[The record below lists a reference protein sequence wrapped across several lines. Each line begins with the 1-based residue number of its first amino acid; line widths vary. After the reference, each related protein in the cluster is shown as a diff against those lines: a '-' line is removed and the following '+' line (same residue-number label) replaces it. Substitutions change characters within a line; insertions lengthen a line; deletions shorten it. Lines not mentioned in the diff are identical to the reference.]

1 MWHTILLVSVIG
13 LMLPARTRAA
23 GVDATIDATP
33 GGTLR
38 VTLQRGTVDVTTHDR
53 DMVTVSAHTT
63 ADSIWRADVDLH
75 RAADGEG
82 IELTGRIVTGDGF
95 VAKTIAWALWPLWP
109 VTLDV
114 RLAVPREY
122 SIVVRTAGG
131 HVTAAGLRGQV
142 DLETSGGAVDLHDI
156 AGDVAAKT
164 AGGRIDVADVTG
176 HVQAQTSGGAIGIDQ
191 VNGPIDVRTSG
202 GRIDVRDATGEVTA
216 STSGGAVFSS
226 FAGAPHGS
234 LETSGGSIE
243 VRVPADAGAELDART
258 SGGRVQVAN
267 PLVVAGGGDA
277 QHVIGRLNGG
287 GAPLRLRTS
296 GGNIYVGVRDVR

>member
-1 MWHTILLVSVIG
+1 MPHLERSCTAAWADVR
-13 LMLPARTRAA
+13 PA
-23 GVDATIDATP
+23 VQP
-33 GGTLR
+33 L
-38 VTLQRGTVDVTTHDR
+38 
-53 DMVTVSAHTT
+53 HTT

-75 RAADGEG
+75 RAADGAG

-114 RLAVPREY
+114 RVAVPREY

-131 HVTAAGLRGQV
+131 RVTAAGLRGQV

-176 HVQAQTSGGAIGIDQ
+176 HVRAQTSGGAIGIEQ

-202 GRIDVRDATGEVTA
+202 GRIDVRDATGEVSA
-216 STSGGAVFSS
+216 CM
-226 FAGAPHGS
+226 
-234 LETSGGSIE
+234 
-243 VRVPADAGAELDART
+243 PAL
-258 SGGRVQVAN
+258 
-267 PLVVAGGGDA
+267 
-277 QHVIGRLNGG
+277 
-287 GAPLRLRTS
+287 
-296 GGNIYVGVRDVR
+296 GVS